1 MNTAAKLVTQSV
13 PSSRL
18 LQSEKD
24 LYDAMVNYGIIS
36 TSSHKQSAKK
46 EDKIENNS
54 SVIDSI
60 LAAAEADESDTPDDL
75 LGEDDDDLD
84 AKEIITLNSKKNPLK
99 ITSMTWTTPLGFP
112 IVQPYRQTEKATVL
126 NFD

>member
-1 MNTAAKLVTQSV
+1 
-13 PSSRL
+13 
-18 LQSEKD
+18 
-24 LYDAMVNYGIIS
+24 MVNYGIIS
-36 TSSHKQSAKK
+36 TISHKQSAKN

-126 NFD
+126 NFN